1 MVKLIFSRRWWWTTL
16 LVLAAMGVLVRLGF
30 WQLDRL
36 AQRQV
41 LNTHVKAVQAAPVLV
56 ISDNIPAVDLTQME
70 YGAVKAI
77 GRFDYDHQVA
87 IRNQVWTQSWGDEN
101 GYALLTPLVL
111 PNGQAVWVER
121 GWIPAQY
128 NTPDSWRQFDEPG
141 AAPVEGLIRLP
152 LKKGEM
158 GGGVPDPTLAPGQAR
173 LDFWNYVNI
182 ERLRQQ
188 VPYPLLP
195 VYIQQTVADS
205 PTPLPYRLL
214 PKLDLNDGPHLGFA
228 MMWFFYAIL
237 LCVGYPFYLKGQEK
251 RNHPKLSH

>member
-1 MVKLIFSRRWWWTTL
+1 
-16 LVLAAMGVLVRLGF
+16 VRLGF

-36 AQRQV
+36 AQRKAF
-41 LNTHVKAVQAAPVLV
+41 NMHVKAVQAAPAL
-56 ISDNIPAVDLTQME
+56 ILSKNIPAVDLTQME

-87 IRNQVWTQSWGDEN
+87 IRNQVWTQSWGDEI

-121 GWIPAQY
+121 GWIPSQY
-128 NTPDSWRQFDEPG
+128 STPDSWRQFDEPVT
-141 AAPVEGLIRLP
+141 APVEGIIRLP

-182 ERLRQQ
+182 ERLQQQ
-188 VPYPLLP
+188 VPYLLLP
-195 VYIQQTVADS
+195 IYIQQAPDPSWTGM
-205 PTPLPYRLL
+205 PYRSQ
-214 PKLDLNDGPHLGFA
+214 PKLELSEGSH
-228 MMWFFYAIL
+228 MSYAIQWFTFAAIL
-237 LCVGYPFYLKGQEK
+237 GLGYPFFIRRQERRTAQRPGEQSQPADKGV
-251 RNHPKLSH
+251 LSGPDQQGFLR